1 MIKSDHELLLEA
13 SFTIDRM
20 KREAQLRAQA
30 IAELSKEL
38 TLLRAQLQAA
48 GSQLAWAKR
57 AIGRQD
63 DNERYRTNMKNAG
76 RGHLVGS

>member
-1 MIKSDHELLLEA
+1 MIKSDLELLLEA
-13 SFTIDRM
+13 SLTIDRM

-48 GSQLAWAKR
+48 GSQLAWARR
-57 AIGRQD
+57 ALGRED
-63 DNERYRTNMKNAG
+63 DNERYRTDIKNAG
-76 RGHLVGS
+76 RGHLVGG